1 MAYLFNISIV
11 IPASRKQSF
20 IDWVSGEARL
30 AAASD
35 TLRDFRCLFVAAIP
49 GDKEFDRSP
58 DRTFSIQLRFDSLK
72 DCREWHS
79 SHFDSL
85 MLSYSAWHGP
95 NPLFFATIL
104 KEV

>member
-1 MAYLFNISIV
+1 MSYIFNISFV
-11 IPASRKQSF
+11 VPVARKQGF
-20 IDWVSGEARL
+20 IGWVSGEARL

-35 TLRDFRCLFVAAIP
+35 TLRDFRCLLVAAIP
-49 GDKEFDRSP
+49 GDKEFDKSP
-58 DRTFSIQLRFDSLK
+58 DRTFSIQLCFDSLK
-72 DCREWHS
+72 DCREWHAS
-79 SHFDSL
+79 RFDSL